1 MSIRFFCPSGHRLR
15 APDRK
20 GGQEIRCPVCRQRAI
35 VPETNGG
42 ARFDDDSHPVSLTA
56 DQGEGANVAERARAG
71 SGPPPLPGTEDIG
84 EKTDSIRRTG
94 HERADPEPERRSRL
108 RGRPRMMPADAYRPD
123 PGKVRLI
130 RWLAVFLG
138 FVVVFSTFPAW
149 GHLDLQ
155 GAPGW
160 ARLVLLL
167 AALQGCYIVWMLATP
182 DWASVWVMMLVF
194 AFAASVYGMMT
205 AIVLATPLDRPVPL
219 EIGELRLLAPRW
231 CGSVLG
237 LMVLAT
243 YLSGLTS
250 ARWRRSVEREIARTV
265 STDDGSTQ
273 PA

>member
-1 MSIRFFCPSGHRLR
+1 MSIRFYCPSGHQLR

-20 GGQEIRCPVCRQRAI
+20 TGREICCPVCRQRAI
-35 VPETNGG
+35 VPE
-42 ARFDDDSHPVSLTA
+42 ADDRVSLGGGNPPAPLPPEVVETA
-56 DQGEGANVAERARAG
+56 APAEPLPAG
-71 SGPPPLPGTEDIG
+71 SGPPPLPGTDG
-84 EKTDSIRRTG
+84 VDKKTNSTERKSGADRRWF
-94 HERADPEPERRSRL
+94 RRQPQR
-108 RGRPRMMPADAYRPD
+108 MPADTYRPD
-123 PGKVRLI
+123 PARTRSLQ
-130 RWLAVFLG
+130 WLASFLA

-155 GAPGW
+155 VAPGW

-167 AALQGCYIVWMLATP
+167 AALQGCYILWMLATP
-182 DWASVWVMMLVF
+182 DWSSVWVVMLVF
-194 AFAASVYGMMT
+194 AFAAAVYAMLT

-219 EIGELRLLAPRW
+219 DIGELRPWAPRW

-250 ARWRRSVEREIARTV
+250 ARWRRAVEREMARTGGMNDRT
-265 STDDGSTQ
+265 SE